1 MKKFWLV
8 MFLVL
13 SVLWCTSISFAAE
26 SGENLGYIHEEIF
39 KRILFDYN
47 FLTDNTESESR
58 EIFNDLDV
66 ELEEQKIAFLQSI
79 GITQETSEEIVL
91 FIQDNYDELIENK
104 TTEVKDLIDKYLLTH
119 SLKYYYNILG
129 DDYEYQE
136 AVVPTIENCGNQ
148 TRSSTANVVSL
159 RVCSDPST
167 WGTNSAETGL
177 AAAAGHHAWIQVQNL
192 TNSEITVGGL
202 PVGALKCVT
211 IGTWHGSV
219 HDGIFYNYEVYKQSE
234 YSSFSTTE
242 SVYAVQLLNQSEL
255 NVLNTQIVLPANDD
269 WWATNNC
276 SSFAEKMWNSVA
288 DYPVN
293 AGIIDTPKALAE
305 SILEEA
311 GGSTQLMLP
320 NAEIAYYGGANPVE
334 YKTID

>member
-13 SVLWCTSISFAAE
+13 SVLSCTSISFAAE

-58 EIFNDLDV
+58 EIFNDLNN
-66 ELEEQKIAFLQSI
+66 ELDEQEITFLQSI

-91 FIQDNYDELIENK
+91 FIQSNYDELIENK
-104 TTEVKDLIDKYLLTH
+104 TTEVKELIDKYLLTH

-136 AVVPTIENCGNQ
+136 MVAPEIENDENQ
-148 TRSSTANVVSL
+148 TRSTNANVVSI

-167 WGTNSAETGL
+167 WGTNSSETGL
-177 AAAAGHHAWIQVQNL
+177 SAVAGHHAWIQVQNL
-192 TNSEITVGGL
+192 TSNEITVGGL
-202 PVGALKCVT
+202 SIGPVECIT
-211 IGTWHGSV
+211 IGTWQGKIHE
-219 HDGIFYNYEVYKQSE
+219 GIFYNYEVYKQSVL
-234 YSSFSTTE
+234 SSFSSTE
-242 SVYAVQLLNQSEL
+242 SVYAVQLLTQSEL
-255 NVLNTQIVLPANDD
+255 NTLNSQIVLPSNDT
-269 WWATNNC
+269 WHSYNNC
-276 SSFAEKMWNSVA
+276 SSFAARMWNSVA
-288 DYPVN
+288 DYSVS
-293 AGIIDTPKALAE
+293 AGIIPTPINLAN
-305 SILEEA
+305 SILSDA

-320 NAEIAYYGGANPVE
+320 SASEVFYGGANPT
-334 YKTID
+334 KCLNI

>member
-26 SGENLGYIHEEIF
+26 SGEDVGYIHEEIF

-66 ELEEQKIAFLQSI
+66 ELEEQEIAFLQSI
-79 GITQETSEEIVL
+79 GIAQETSEEIVL
-91 FIQDNYDELIENK
+91 FIQDNYDELIEDK
-104 TTEVKDLIDKYLLTH
+104 TTEVKELIDKYLLTH

-136 AVVPTIENCGNQ
+136 AVAPTIENYENQ
-148 TRSSTANVVSL
+148 TRSSTTNVVSL

-167 WGTNSAETGL
+167 WGTDSAETGIS
-177 AAAAGHHAWIQVQNL
+177 AVVGHHAWIQVRNL
-192 TNSEITVGGL
+192 TNNTITVGGL
-202 PVGALKCVT
+202 SVGPLKSVT
-211 IGTWHGSV
+211 IGTWSGEIHK
-219 HDGIFYNYEVYKQSE
+219 GIFYNYEVYKQSR
-234 YSSFSTTE
+234 YSSFSATE
-242 SVYAVQLLNQSEL
+242 SVYAVQVLTQSEL
-255 NVLNTQIVLPANDD
+255 NILNSKITLSSNDI
-269 WWATNNC
+269 WRTYNNC
-276 SSFAEKMWNSVA
+276 SSFAARMWNSVA
-288 DYPVN
+288 DYSVS
-293 AGIIDTPKALAE
+293 AGVIPTPENLAE
-305 SILEEA
+305 SILEDA

-320 NAEIAYYGGANPVE
+320 NATKVYYGGADPIE
-334 YKTID
+334 WMDI